1 MQWKRIRLG
10 LAAALCLV
18 AGSAV
23 PARADLTIDVTPS
36 VAPNAFGS
44 PSYGNYV
51 SNAVHALENGLTSY
65 GAPNSPSYYQA
76 LSNGAQ
82 INHDQVL
89 VSGFPSWLGTADPGT
104 AFGSAFANELGNR
117 LLFGLN
123 IQGNGTKFAIS
134 GLSFTETSSDP
145 SNALGFTFATGSY
158 NYSNDYVG
166 VIYGAGGKN
175 DVGGYTY
182 ITSGSNNQMVD
193 ALYGRGSGNAFD
205 VYTTS
210 PGATTQEKLDIA
222 LAGIQDMTLTGKYSL
237 IGPWGNTLGTG
248 LASVNA
254 VPEPSA
260 LISTGIGVMLSI
272 GYALRHRRRVAV

>member
-18 AGSAV
+18 AGAAV
-23 PARADLTIDVTPS
+23 PARADVMTITVTPS

-65 GAPNSPSYYQA
+65 GDSSSPSYYQA
-76 LSNGAQ
+76 LKIGSKVSA
-82 INHDQVL
+82 DQVL
-89 VSGFPSWLGTADPGT
+89 VSGFPSWHGTADPGT

-123 IQGNGTKFAIS
+123 IQGKGTQFSIS
-134 GLSFTETSSDP
+134 QLSFTAKSSDP
-145 SNALGFTFATGSY
+145 LNSLGFTFGAGSY

-166 VIYGAGGKN
+166 VIYGTDGAAN
-175 DVGGYTY
+175 TY
-182 ITSGSNNQMVD
+182 VTSGSNTQMVD
-193 ALYGRGSGNAFD
+193 ALYGRGSGNAFAAYMSD
-205 VYTTS
+205 
-210 PGATTQEKLDIA
+210 PGATIQDKLNNV
-222 LAGIQDMTLTGKYSL
+222 LAGIPGMTVTGTYSL
-237 IGPWGNTLGTG
+237 NGVIGK
-248 LASVNA
+248 SFVNVSPAA

-260 LISTGIGVMLSI
+260 LISTGIGVVLSI
-272 GYALRHRRRVAV
+272 GYALRHRRRAAV